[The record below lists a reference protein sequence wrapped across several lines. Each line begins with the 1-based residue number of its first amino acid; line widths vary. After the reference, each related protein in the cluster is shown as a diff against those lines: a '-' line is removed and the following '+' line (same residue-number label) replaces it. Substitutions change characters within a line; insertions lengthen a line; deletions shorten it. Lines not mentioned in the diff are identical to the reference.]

1 MGWWATYTFFSVSII
16 QVNERERIR
25 QEELEFLHQRTLAIE
40 SRKQIERMK
49 MEEQAWNRQQEL
61 LLEAEAERRR
71 RMQEEEGRLNSQ
83 RRKLDALRQD
93 QLVQELK
100 AFEASKRNFVDQQQ
114 KVRLVEL
121 QRIDDKITSKK
132 LLRSQETS
140 EAISDA
146 VTRTTKLGIR
156 DTMAENHRIAQDA
169 QTDRT
174 AADGGTSDAA
184 PEDPSFGVSSKAS
197 SGYDSLSRVELL
209 TGAMNRDR
217 VNERRAYEQEQV
229 DLMDTVRKLR
239 QRVVHPVVTKL

>member
-1 MGWWATYTFFSVSII
+1 M

-71 RMQEEEGRLNSQ
+71 RLQEEEGRLNSQ

-121 QRIDDKITSKK
+121 QRIDDKISQKK

-140 EAISDA
+140 ESINDA
-146 VTRTTKLGIR
+146 VTRTTQLGIR
-156 DTMAENHRIAQDA
+156 DTMAENQRITQAA
-169 QTDRT
+169 QTDRF
-174 AADGGTSDAA
+174 GTEVDSGASDAA
-184 PEDPSFGVSSKAS
+184 PEDPSFGVSKAS

-209 TGAMNRDR
+209 TGALNRDR
-217 VNERRAYEQEQV
+217 LNERRAYEQEQI
-229 DLMDTVRKLR
+229 DLMDNVRKLR
-239 QRVVHPVVTKL
+239 QKVVHPVTKL